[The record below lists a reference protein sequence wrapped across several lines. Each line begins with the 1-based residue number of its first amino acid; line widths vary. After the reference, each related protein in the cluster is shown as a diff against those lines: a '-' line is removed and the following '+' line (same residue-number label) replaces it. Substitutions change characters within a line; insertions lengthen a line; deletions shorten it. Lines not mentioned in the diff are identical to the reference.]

1 MIERYKGEIEKS
13 GGKIHRLE
21 NWGRRQLGLPNSEGS
36 QGNLRF
42 NERRG

>member
-21 NWGRRQLGLPNSEGS
+21 NWGRRQLAYGAITWIY
-36 QGNLRF
+36 NLTLT
-42 NERRG
+42 